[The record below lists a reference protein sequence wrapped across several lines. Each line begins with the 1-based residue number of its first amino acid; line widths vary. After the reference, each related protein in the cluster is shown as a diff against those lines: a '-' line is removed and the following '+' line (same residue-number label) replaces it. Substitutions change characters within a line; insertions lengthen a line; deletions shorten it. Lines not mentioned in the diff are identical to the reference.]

1 MTAQLTAELP
11 ARLVDTMAGVASS
24 VSVVTTV
31 DADGPHGTTVS
42 AFCSLSLTPPMIL
55 VSLDNNSRLLG
66 HIRNSGRFGLNLLAS
81 DQSDL
86 ARRFASK
93 ADDKF
98 EGVGYDPAGGAP
110 RLSGAAGW
118 VSCEVHDELPGGDH
132 TILLGTVIDAD
143 SAGVAPLTYHSRS
156 FGTHT
161 PVR

>member
-1 MTAQLTAELP
+1 MTAQLTEQLP
-11 ARLVDTMAGVASS
+11 ARFIDTMAGAASS
-24 VSVVTTV
+24 VSVVTTI
-31 DADGPHGTTVS
+31 DAGVPYGTTVS

-55 VSLDNNSRLLG
+55 VSLDNNSRLLR
-66 HIRNSGRFGLNLLAS
+66 HIRSSGRFGLNLLAS
-81 DQSDL
+81 EQSDL

-98 EGVGYDPAGGAP
+98 AGIGYDTAAGAP
-110 RLSGAAGW
+110 ILPGTSGW

-132 TILLGTVIDAD
+132 TILLGTVVEAD
-143 SAGVAPLTYHSRS
+143 SAGRAPLTYYSRS